1 MLKAIREDVLKVGGL
16 ELRVAILEDGQRVIE
31 TKSLELFFENLGD
44 SMITDDDTKEIAKFI
59 RGQL

>member
-1 MLKAIREDVLKVGGL
+1 MKAIREDVLKVGGL